1 MDKHKGGP
9 MSTKTIIEE
18 KVKVKVPKRYKVIM
32 HNDDF
37 TSMEFV
43 VYVLV
48 NIFKKENNEA
58 VEIMLQVHKGGKAVV
73 GVYSY
78 DIAKTKVETTLA
90 LARKEGYPFKVELQ
104 EE

>member
-1 MDKHKGGP
+1 